1 MSLLSIFIV
10 QHTLM
15 ASDFVKHLFCKVYID
30 YMGRSVYNVASA
42 MALHLLLNQWQIIPS
57 ISLWKLDT
65 SSNNVLW
72 FIFTAFHVLGWS
84 IIYSGCLMMDI
95 AELTGL
101 KEIYYKFSSRP
112 SPVAMK
118 SKELLRYYSHMRH
131 PSFTGFIIILWIY
144 PYMTLDRI
152 LLASILTVYMALMW
166 TIDKEDYGS
175 NTATTK
181 FVLCPVV
188 DSTPARTAVLYKG
201 QTYLGSSFD
210 NSNTGFMCRT
220 GKVGCISPK
229 TDILNNLNFYSASLR
244 CTFLKYYIS

>member
-1 MSLLSIFIV
+1 MILKCISVLTCAVCFLYTFYVLCNLTYFLSYHKGNEKTTILENDDSGESALWLLILNMSLLSIFIV

-166 TIDKEDYGS
+166 TIDKEDCNYH
-175 NTATTK
+175 
-181 FVLCPVV
+181 
-188 DSTPARTAVLYKG
+188 
-201 QTYLGSSFD
+201 
-210 NSNTGFMCRT
+210 
-220 GKVGCISPK
+220 
-229 TDILNNLNFYSASLR
+229 ASLIR
-244 CTFLKYYIS
+244 MKERELF